1 MIGRTNSMRSGS
13 YNSKIGSYIVV
24 TYPEGSTCECTNG
37 TKTLRSADTSGV
49 ICFPIPSTG
58 VWTVSCTDGNRTK
71 SQAVTVS
78 SNEIHNVTLVYGIF
92 LLSEGVINTEVTGGY
107 ELTGYCTFVD
117 GVFNFTRSG
126 TTGAG
131 FNFKN
136 AIDVTDF
143 SSIIFTVMQSSYFD
157 TSRAV
162 TCGAAS
168 TKAKVLN
175 LTGEAMSSTTDTTGL
190 PITVTA
196 DISSITG
203 GWYIGAAGV
212 CVASI
217 STILLT

>member
-37 TKTLRSADTSGV
+37 IKTLRSADTSGV
-49 ICFPIPSTG
+49 ICFPIPSAG

-78 SNEIHNVTLVYGIF
+78 AGEIYNVTLVYGIF

-107 ELTGYCTFVD
+107 GVTGYCGFAD
-117 GVFNFTRSG
+117 GVFKITRSG
-126 TTGAG
+126 TTGGG
-131 FNFKN
+131 FTFNDP
-136 AIDVTDF
+136 IDLTDF
-143 SSIIFTVMQSSYFD
+143 SSIKCTVNQTSYMNA
-157 TSRAV
+157 SIA
-162 TCGAAS
+162 CGAGT
-168 TKAKVLN
+168 TKSKILQ
-175 LTGEAMSSTTDTTGL
+175 LDGEAMATTTDISGTDV
-190 PITVTA
+190 IVIA

-203 GWYIGAAGV
+203 NWYIGAAGV
-212 CVASI
+212 CVATI